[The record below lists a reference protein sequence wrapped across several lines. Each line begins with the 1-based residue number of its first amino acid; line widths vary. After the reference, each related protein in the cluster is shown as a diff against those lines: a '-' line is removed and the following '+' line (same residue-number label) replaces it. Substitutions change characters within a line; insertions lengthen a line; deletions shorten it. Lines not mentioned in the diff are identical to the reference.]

1 MGSSPTS
8 CTTLSGCSSVGRTGG
23 LGPSGREFESRYP
36 DQMLRCDNGSRAV
49 LKTVVL
55 KGIGGSSPS
64 LSAKISRNF
73 MLG

>member
-23 LGPSGREFESRYP
+23 LGPSGREFKSRYP

-55 KGIGGSSPS
+55 NGIGGSSPS
-64 LSAKISRNF
+64 LSAKIGGNF